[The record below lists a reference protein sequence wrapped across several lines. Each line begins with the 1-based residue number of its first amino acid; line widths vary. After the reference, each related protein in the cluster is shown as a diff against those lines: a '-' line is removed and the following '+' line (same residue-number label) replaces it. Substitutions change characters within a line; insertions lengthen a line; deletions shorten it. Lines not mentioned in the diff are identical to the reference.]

1 MMLTKYPRALI
12 VVVFVSAVGYF
23 VDAYDL
29 WIAALVRGKSLI
41 ALLQL
46 DPANPDSASL
56 VKNISYS
63 LENWQNAGLLVGIL
77 WGILA
82 DKFGRKRAL
91 YTSIALYSV
100 TNLVNGLLVP
110 NMPYLLEV
118 YKTLRFL
125 SGVGLAAE
133 LSIAVTLVGEVFPK
147 EKRGYGIML
156 VVSFGLLGSAFAA
169 ALTEFSGLPW
179 NTLYIIGG
187 VLGLV
192 LLFFRIRLT
201 DSAIYVN
208 QERSNIA
215 KGDILALLTNWR
227 LLRKLLVCVMLG
239 APTYFII
246 SIPIKFATNYSKYL
260 NGEKISLGITV
271 ITFFIALSVGDVAA
285 NYFSQQ
291 VRSRKKVLIGYLIF
305 AALVVCS
312 FGLIKPR
319 SAFQYH
325 YIFTPLLGLSVG
337 YWTLLLT
344 TVAEQWGTNLRATA
358 TTAVPNLI
366 RALALPIVPMFVF
379 LDAKFDTMTA
389 TTILGLGSIS
399 VAVLAWFLISE
410 SFHNDLDFV
419 EEVTGYPV
427 RANVLDAS
435 G

>member
-1 MMLTKYPRALI
+1 MLTKHPRTLLI
-12 VVVFVSAVGYF
+12 VVFVSAVGYF

-29 WIAALVRGKSLI
+29 WIAALVRGKSLF

-46 DPANPDSASL
+46 DPTNPDSANL
-56 VKNISYS
+56 VKTISYS
-63 LENWQNAGLLVGIL
+63 LENWQNTGLLVGIL

-100 TNLVNGLLVP
+100 TNLANGLLVP

-118 YKTLRFL
+118 YKLLRFL

-156 VVSFGLLGSAFAA
+156 VVSFGLLGSALAA
-169 ALTEFSGLPW
+169 ALAEFSGLSW

-187 VLGLV
+187 MLGLI

-201 DSAIYVN
+201 DSAVYVN

-215 KGDILALLTNWR
+215 KGDVLAVLTNWR
-227 LLRKLLVCVMLG
+227 LLRKMALCVLLG

-271 ITFFIALSVGDVAA
+271 ITFFIALSAGDVAA
-285 NYFSQQ
+285 NYLSQK
-291 VRSRKKVLIGYLIF
+291 VRSRKKVLIVYLIF

-366 RALALPIVPMFVF
+366 RALALPIVPMFIF
-379 LDAKFDTMTA
+379 LDARFDTMTA

-399 VAVLAWFLISE
+399 VAVLAWFFISE
-410 SFHNDLDFV
+410 SFHNDMNFV
-419 EEVTGYPV
+419 EEVKGYPV
-427 RANVLDAS
+427 GVKVLDAS

>member
-1 MMLTKYPRALI
+1 MQRNYTKKTLLF
-12 VVVFVSAVGYF
+12 VVFVSAVGYF

-29 WIAALVRGKSLI
+29 WIAALVRGKSLM

-46 DPANPDSASL
+46 DPKNPDSANI
-56 VKNISYS
+56 VKSISYS

-77 WGILA
+77 WGVLA

-100 TNLVNGLLVP
+100 TNLVNGLLTP
-110 NMPYLLEV
+110 NTPYLLEV
-118 YKTLRFL
+118 YKILRFL

-169 ALTEFSGLPW
+169 ALTEFSGLAW
-179 NTLYIIGG
+179 NTLYIVGG
-187 VLGLV
+187 ILGLV

-215 KGDILALLTNWR
+215 RGDLVAMLTNWR
-227 LLRKLLVCVMLG
+227 LLRKMVVCVLLG

-260 NGEKISLGITV
+260 NGEKISLGVTV
-271 ITFFIALSVGDVAA
+271 ITFFVALSVSDILA
-285 NYFSQQ
+285 NYVSQRLQ
-291 VRSRKKVLIGYLIF
+291 SRKKVLILYLIF
-305 AALVVCS
+305 AALVVVA

-379 LDAKFDTMTA
+379 LDSRFDTMTA

-399 VAVLAWFLISE
+399 VAVLAWFFISE

-419 EEVTGYPV
+419 EDARTYAVG
-427 RANVLDAS
+427 ANVLDAS